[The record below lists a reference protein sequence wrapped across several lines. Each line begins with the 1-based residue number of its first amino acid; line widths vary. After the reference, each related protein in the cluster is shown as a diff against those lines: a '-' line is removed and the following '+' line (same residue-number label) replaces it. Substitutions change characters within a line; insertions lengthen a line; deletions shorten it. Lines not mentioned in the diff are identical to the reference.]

1 MSEAK
6 PTRPGAG
13 VVNAA
18 AQRGVVN
25 RNAALTTVTKSYVV
39 TGPRK
44 VGGVATGGTVSLT
57 LTADQEKHLVDVG
70 HIRLAP

>member
-1 MSEAK
+1 MADLRK
-6 PTRPGAG
+6 TVPGGGA
-13 VVNAA
+13 VNAA

-57 LTADQEKHLVDVG
+57 LTADQEKHLIDVG
-70 HIRLAP
+70 HIKLA